1 MNLRTDEDKQSA
13 DLSRREFVTKVA
25 RATDMSPV
33 GTKRPVE
40 GW

>member
-25 RATDMSPV
+25 MTIVQDAI
-33 GTKRPVE
+33 
-40 GW
+40 